1 LSSDFFFETI
11 TEKIHLLNP
20 FPQVS
25 VTDDN
30 CQAYIPTFS
39 CRLGV
44 YIEGS
49 VSPPLSGV
57 HIRIFAAGDSS
68 VTGLKSGE
76 LILETTTGTDGSFVA
91 GPLYDD
97 VGYNVQASKVVFFSG
112 KKKLFAISLLYLS
125 FDTSNS
131 HQNLWSILSS
141 YIVYDS
147 LE

>member
-1 LSSDFFFETI
+1 
-11 TEKIHLLNP
+11 
-20 FPQVS
+20 

-30 CQAYIPTFS
+30 CQAHIPTFS

-68 VTGLKSGE
+68 ITGLKSGE

-97 VGYNVQASKVVFFSG
+97 VGYNVQASKVVSFSE
-112 KKKLFAISLLYLS
+112 KTICNLSTLFMHCYLY
-125 FDTSNS
+125 F
-131 HQNLWSILSS
+131 HQTLWSIVSS
-141 YIVYDS
+141 CIV
-147 LE
+147 

>member
-1 LSSDFFFETI
+1 M
-11 TEKIHLLNP
+11 
-20 FPQVS
+20 
-25 VTDDN
+25 TDNN

-68 VTGLKSGE
+68 INGHKSGE
-76 LILETTTGTDGSFVA
+76 LVLETTTGTDDSYAA

-97 VGYNVQASKVVFFSG
+97 VDYNVQASKVVWNF
-112 KKKLFAISLLYLS
+112 
-125 FDTSNS
+125 
-131 HQNLWSILSS
+131 
-141 YIVYDS
+141 
-147 LE
+147 